1 MTRTVTGINT
11 SAPIFPAGRYGKRR
25 EHRRTPRSRVLL
37 FAVAGALVGLL
48 LAVVLYQRYGT
59 PEYRPQ
65 VVNFQTADDHVTM
78 RFQVHKPS
86 GEPVT
91 CHVRARNRAGVEVGA
106 ADVAVP
112 AGKAVTVTYTLVTSG
127 PPVSAEVPACRKR

>member
-1 MTRTVTGINT
+1 MTRTLTDINT
-11 SAPIFPAGRYGKRR
+11 STPIFPAGRYGKRR
-25 EHRRTPRSRVLL
+25 ESRRTPRSRVLL

-65 VVNFQTADDHVTM
+65 VVNFQTADNHVTM

-86 GEPVT
+86 GDPVM
-91 CHVRARNRAGVEVGA
+91 
-106 ADVAVP
+106 
-112 AGKAVTVTYTLVTSG
+112 
-127 PPVSAEVPACRKR
+127 